1 MPKMRFIQ
9 AINQALVEEMA
20 RDPKVILIG
29 EDVEASIF
37 GDTRGLLEKFGP
49 DRVRNT
55 PISEQTLTGMAVG
68 AAANGYR
75 IVLHMMFAN
84 FVYTGFDA
92 IANQMAKLR
101 LMTGGQI
108 TLPITVMANYGGGR
122 STAAQHSD
130 TPFSLLMNLGGIE
143 VVAPSAPENA
153 AGLMRSAIRSDNPT
167 FFLEPGGR
175 GGDTGEVPDGEH
187 LTPLGQARVLRDGD
201 DITLITM
208 GSMTRMVL
216 RTATKL
222 EAEGI
227 SAQVLDL
234 QSLVPLDEEAIL
246 KAAARTGRVIIVE
259 ESRDRCSAASHIAA
273 VLADKGFA
281 SLKVPVRRIT
291 VPDTAMPYAP
301 SAELPLLPNPER
313 VIAAAKALIKGSS

>member
-9 AINQALVEEMA
+9 AINHALVEEMA

>member
-1 MPKMRFIQ
+1 M
-9 AINQALVEEMA
+9 
-20 RDPKVILIG
+20 
-29 EDVEASIF
+29 
-37 GDTRGLLEKFGP
+37 
-49 DRVRNT
+49 
-55 PISEQTLTGMAVG
+55 
-68 AAANGYR
+68 
-75 IVLHMMFAN
+75 
-84 FVYTGFDA
+84 
-92 IANQMAKLR
+92 
-101 LMTGGQI
+101 
-108 TLPITVMANYGGGR
+108 
-122 STAAQHSD
+122 
-130 TPFSLLMNLGGIE
+130 
-143 VVAPSAPENA
+143 
-153 AGLMRSAIRSDNPT
+153 
-167 FFLEPGGR
+167 
-175 GGDTGEVPDGEH
+175 PDGEH